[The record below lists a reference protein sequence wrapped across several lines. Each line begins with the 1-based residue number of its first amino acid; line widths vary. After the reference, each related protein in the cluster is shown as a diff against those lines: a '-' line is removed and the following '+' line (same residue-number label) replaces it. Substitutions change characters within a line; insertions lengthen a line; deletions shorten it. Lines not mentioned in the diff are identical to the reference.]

1 MNDLID
7 TLRDTI
13 EEHPYLAAAA
23 GGALLAAAFG
33 GFVVQRRRND
43 IGRLD
48 AATDDE
54 MENELATGAIAY

>member
-13 EEHPYLAAAA
+13 EDHPYLAAAA
-23 GGALLAAAFG
+23 GGALLAAAFV

-54 MENELATGAIAY
+54 MEDELATGAIAY